1 MVGPRRAPL
10 DRCWRATRRASRAR
24 DGPPKR
30 AEGVLLMT
38 TTDDP
43 RLEAIL
49 REAPTRALEPLSRRD
64 RLRRRVH
71 PDHAVL
77 CIGDTWFAVGPALV
91 VALAG
96 ATGPSFG
103 LWPVYL
109 AALAAQLL
117 FDNLAT
123 TARMW
128 LALGVPP
135 DLQLRSM
142 AIGF

>member
-64 RLRRRVH
+64 RLVETGSALALVAVIAAMALWLPGPHASSPWLAVALTALFTLARRV
-71 PDHAVL
+71 
-77 CIGDTWFAVGPALV
+77 GFTVGSCK
-91 VALAG
+91 
-96 ATGPSFG
+96 TGP
-103 LWPVYL
+103 WQI
-109 AALAAQLL
+109 A
-117 FDNLAT
+117 
-123 TARMW
+123 
-128 LALGVPP
+128 GVP
-135 DLQLRSM
+135 
-142 AIGF
+142 